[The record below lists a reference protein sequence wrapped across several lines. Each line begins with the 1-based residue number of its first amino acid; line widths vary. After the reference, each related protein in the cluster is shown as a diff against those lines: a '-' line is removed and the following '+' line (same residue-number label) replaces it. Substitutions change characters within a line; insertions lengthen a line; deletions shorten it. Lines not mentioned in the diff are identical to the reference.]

1 MRIQR
6 NPGSPSAA
14 VVPSAM
20 SPSRL
25 RVNRVARHRTLT
37 SGGLLACAGPAA
49 QPSSTLLCLD
59 GTLLCLDGQ
68 AAACRH
74 RPAEGAGVWLPK

>member
-14 VVPSAM
+14 VALSAM

-25 RVNRVARHRTLT
+25 RVNRVARRRTLT

-59 GTLLCLDGQ
+59 GQ

-74 RPAEGAGVWLPK
+74 RPAKGAGVWLPK

>member
-14 VVPSAM
+14 VTLSAT

-25 RVNRVARHRTLT
+25 LVHHVARRRPLT
-37 SGGLLACAGPAA
+37 SGGLLAYVGPAA
-49 QPSSTLLCLD
+49 QPSS
-59 GTLLCLDGQ
+59 TLLCLDGQ

-74 RPAEGAGVWLPK
+74 RPAKGAGVWLPK